1 MFERTANHL
10 KAHAA
15 KYAWVAVAVSMIAP
29 FEGFYGHKYRDSV
42 GVLTICYGATAAD
55 GVDFSKTYTKGQC
68 LDMLARDIPKYDAP
82 LKRCIKPEVYNA
94 LPVHRHAALVSLAY
108 NIGSGGVC
116 KSSVVRDL
124 NSGNLGHPGNPY
136 DARGRLLPGAC
147 NDFLKFD
154 RAGGRVLQGLV
165 NRRRAER
172 VSCLRTD

>member
-108 NIGSGGVC
+108 NIGSAGVC

-124 NSGNLGHPGNPY
+124 N
-136 DARGRLLPGAC
+136 AGRVQQAC
-147 NDFLKFD
+147 NDFLHFD

-165 NRRRAER
+165 NRRRQER
-172 VSCLRTD
+172 VACLRTD

>member
-108 NIGSGGVC
+108 NIGSAGVC

-124 NSGNLGHPGNPY
+124 N
-136 DARGRLLPGAC
+136 AGRVQHAC
-147 NDFLKFD
+147 NDFLRFD

>member
-124 NSGNLGHPGNPY
+124 N
-136 DARGRLLPGAC
+136 AGRVQQAC

>member
-29 FEGFYGHKYRDSV
+29 FEGFYGHKYHDSV

-82 LKRCIKPEVYNA
+82 LKRCIKLEVYNA

-124 NSGNLGHPGNPY
+124 N
-136 DARGRLLPGAC
+136 AGRVQQAC
-147 NDFLKFD
+147 NDFLRFD

-172 VSCLRTD
+172 ASCLRTD

>member
-1 MFERTANHL
+1 MISTVANHL
-10 KAHAA
+10 QKHGA
-15 KYAWVAVAVSMIAP
+15 KYAWVAVAVAMIAP
-29 FEGFYGHKYRDSV
+29 FEGYYGHKYHDSV

-82 LKRCIKPEVYNA
+82 LKACIKPEVYNA

-108 NIGSGGVC
+108 NIGSAGVC
-116 KSSVVRDL
+116 RSSVVRDL
-124 NSGNLGHPGNPY
+124 N
-136 DARGRLLPGAC
+136 AGRVQQAC
-147 NDFLKFD
+147 NDFLRFD

-172 VSCLRTD
+172 ASCLRTD

>member
-1 MFERTANHL
+1 A
-10 KAHAA
+10 
-15 KYAWVAVAVSMIAP
+15 VAVAMIAP
-29 FEGFYGHKYRDSV
+29 FEGFYGHKYHDSV

-68 LDMLARDIPKYDAP
+68 LDMLATDIPKYDAP

-108 NIGSGGVC
+108 NIGSAGVC
-116 KSSVVRDL
+116 HSSVVRDL
-124 NSGNLGHPGNPY
+124 N
-136 DARGRLLPGAC
+136 AGRVQQAC
-147 NDFLKFD
+147 NDFLRFD

-172 VSCLRTD
+172 ASCLRTD

>member
-29 FEGFYGHKYRDSV
+29 FEGFYGHKYHDSV

-124 NSGNLGHPGNPY
+124 N
-136 DARGRLLPGAC
+136 AGRVQQAC

>member
-29 FEGFYGHKYRDSV
+29 FEGFYGHKYHDSV

-124 NSGNLGHPGNPY
+124 N
-136 DARGRLLPGAC
+136 AGRVQQAC

-172 VSCLRTD
+172 ASCLRTD